1 MTTFTPA
8 DILLPADGLEYM
20 KWAVVACDQ
29 YTSDENYWKKT
40 KRLVGDAPS
49 TLSMTLPE
57 IYLSKKGKEKR
68 IAEVNAKM
76 KENLETGKFKTIVN
90 CFIYLE
96 RTLSDGTVRKGLIGK
111 LDLEDYSFEK
121 GAKTLVRA
129 TEGTVL
135 ERIPPRVEIRK
146 NAPIEFPHVM
156 ILIDDPE
163 RTVIEPLSQKR
174 SDFAPLYD
182 FDLMNRSGHVKGWI
196 VRTDAAQNA
205 MKALDK
211 LGSKTV
217 FNKKYGFKSRKPLLF
232 AVGDGNHSLA
242 TAKTCWNEIKKT
254 LTPEEAAVHPARY
267 ALVEVVNLHDDS
279 LKFEPIH
286 RVVFGADAAKMTVA
300 LAGFFKDISI
310 APKPPKDIAG
320 RQVFVMLSN
329 GNKQYVSVTDEKSN
343 LTVGSLQAFL
353 DEYLKKETGIV
364 DYIHGDEE
372 VERLCKNPENIG
384 FLLPT
389 PAKDELF
396 ETVVLDGALP
406 RKTFSMGHAQDKRFY
421 LEGRKIR

>member
-1 MTTFTPA
+1 MKTFTPA

-29 YTSDENYWKKT
+29 YTSDENYWKRT
-40 KRLVGDAPS
+40 KKLVGSAPS

-57 IYLSKKGKEKR
+57 IYLSKRGKEKR
-68 IAEVNAKM
+68 TEAVNATM
-76 KENLETGKFKTIVN
+76 KENLETGKFKTVVN
-90 CFIYLE
+90 SFIYLE
-96 RTLSDGTVRKGLIGK
+96 RTLSNGAVRKGLIGK

-146 NAPIEFPHVM
+146 NAPLEFPHVM
-156 ILIDDPE
+156 LLIDDPE
-163 RTVIEPLSQKR
+163 KTVIEPLAAKSA
-174 SDFAPLYD
+174 DFALLYD
-182 FDLMNRSGHVKGWI
+182 FDLMHRSGHVKGRI

-205 MKALDK
+205 MKALDR
-211 LGSKTV
+211 LGSKSV
-217 FNKKYGFKSRKPLLF
+217 FNKKYGFKSRKPLVF

-242 TAKTCWNEIKKT
+242 TAKTCWNEIKSN
-254 LTPEEAAVHPARY
+254 LTPEEAESHPARY
-267 ALVEVVNLHDDS
+267 ALVEVVNLHDES

-286 RVVFGADAAKMTVA
+286 RVVFGADATKITVA
-300 LAGFFKDISI
+300 LAGFFNDISI
-310 APKPPKDIAG
+310 TPQPPKDIEG

-343 LTVGSLQAFL
+343 LAVGSLQAFL
-353 DEYLKKETGIV
+353 DDYLKKEAGTI

-384 FLLPT
+384 FLVPT
-389 PAKDELF
+389 MTKDELF
-396 ETVVLDGALP
+396 RTVVLDGALP

>member
-135 ERIPPRVEIRK
+135 ERHDTYRRPRK
-146 NAPIEFPHVM
+146 NGY
-156 ILIDDPE
+156 
-163 RTVIEPLSQKR
+163 RTAV
-174 SDFAPLYD
+174 A
-182 FDLMNRSGHVKGWI
+182 
-196 VRTDAAQNA
+196 
-205 MKALDK
+205 
-211 LGSKTV
+211 KTV
-217 FNKKYGFKSRKPLLF
+217 GFRT
-232 AVGDGNHSLA
+232 SL
-242 TAKTCWNEIKKT
+242 
-254 LTPEEAAVHPARY
+254 
-267 ALVEVVNLHDDS
+267 
-279 LKFEPIH
+279 
-286 RVVFGADAAKMTVA
+286 
-300 LAGFFKDISI
+300 
-310 APKPPKDIAG
+310 
-320 RQVFVMLSN
+320 
-329 GNKQYVSVTDEKSN
+329 
-343 LTVGSLQAFL
+343 
-353 DEYLKKETGIV
+353 
-364 DYIHGDEE
+364 
-372 VERLCKNPENIG
+372 
-384 FLLPT
+384 
-389 PAKDELF
+389 
-396 ETVVLDGALP
+396 
-406 RKTFSMGHAQDKRFY
+406 
-421 LEGRKIR
+421 

>member
-1 MTTFTPA
+1 
-8 DILLPADGLEYM
+8 
-20 KWAVVACDQ
+20 
-29 YTSDENYWKKT
+29 
-40 KRLVGDAPS
+40 
-49 TLSMTLPE
+49 
-57 IYLSKKGKEKR
+57 
-68 IAEVNAKM
+68 M

-205 MKALDK
+205 MKAL
-211 LGSKTV
+211 
-217 FNKKYGFKSRKPLLF
+217 
-232 AVGDGNHSLA
+232 
-242 TAKTCWNEIKKT
+242 I
-254 LTPEEAAVHPARY
+254 
-267 ALVEVVNLHDDS
+267 
-279 LKFEPIH
+279 
-286 RVVFGADAAKMTVA
+286 
-300 LAGFFKDISI
+300 
-310 APKPPKDIAG
+310 
-320 RQVFVMLSN
+320 
-329 GNKQYVSVTDEKSN
+329 
-343 LTVGSLQAFL
+343 
-353 DEYLKKETGIV
+353 
-364 DYIHGDEE
+364 
-372 VERLCKNPENIG
+372 
-384 FLLPT
+384 
-389 PAKDELF
+389 
-396 ETVVLDGALP
+396 
-406 RKTFSMGHAQDKRFY
+406 
-421 LEGRKIR
+421 